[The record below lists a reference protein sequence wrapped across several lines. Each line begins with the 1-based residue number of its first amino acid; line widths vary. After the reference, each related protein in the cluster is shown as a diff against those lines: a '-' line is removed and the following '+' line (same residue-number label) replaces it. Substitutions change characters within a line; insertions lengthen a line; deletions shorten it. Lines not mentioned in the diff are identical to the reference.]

1 MKLEK
6 SKNAKRNILYAIP
19 YKMLMIIFP
28 FVIRTIII
36 RKLGANYIGVD
47 SLFTSILQ
55 VLSLSELGLSSAVV
69 YAMYEPIA
77 HDDMEKLCNILN
89 FYRKVYTFIGAFIL
103 FIGVGLM
110 PVLHLLIHSEWPE
123 NVNIYILYI
132 IYLLNTSVSYI
143 LFAYKNAL
151 IIAYQRDD
159 IISKINTIIKLVM
172 YAAQIA
178 VLLVVHNYY
187 IYTGCILM
195 STIAINVLTE
205 YSSKKIFPKLMPRG
219 SLEIGV
225 KKIIINKIKGIF
237 IGKLCVVTRNSF
249 DSIFIS
255 AFFGLLATSRYNNY
269 FYVITGVNALLG
281 IITGSVLGGVG
292 NSIETES
299 IEKNYSDMTCMNFV
313 YMWISGVS
321 TACLL
326 CLYQPFITI
335 AWGPEMLFSDRMM
348 QMFCLYFYSLRL
360 GDIRAIYSEAKGLW
374 WENRYR
380 SMAEAIVNILL
391 NYILGRLLGIYGII
405 SATLISIICIN
416 FFWGSN
422 IIFKYYFKSISIREY
437 FMLNGLYAAAT
448 IIIVSITYKVCAFV
462 TFKGVGEIA
471 CKLLICLILPNI
483 LYFAVYRNT
492 NIYARAMPWI
502 IRKLSLPRKI
512 GNVLLK

>member
-36 RKLGANYIGVD
+36 RKLGADYIGVD

-69 YAMYEPIA
+69 YVMYDPIA
-77 HDDMEKLCNILN
+77 HDDTEKLCNILN
-89 FYRKVYTFIGAFIL
+89 FYRKVYAFIGAFIL
-103 FIGVGLM
+103 LIGVGLI
-110 PVLHLLIHSEWPE
+110 PVLHLLVHGERPE

-132 IYLLNTSVSYI
+132 IYLLNTAVSYI

-159 IISKINTIIKLVM
+159 IISKISTIVKLVM

-178 VLLVVHNYY
+178 ILLTVHNYY
-187 IYTGCILM
+187 VYTGFILL
-195 STIAINVLTE
+195 STIAINILTE
-205 YSSKKIFPKLMPRG
+205 CNSKKLFPKLAPRG

-225 KKIIINKIKGIF
+225 KKIIINKIRGIF

-281 IITGSVLGGVG
+281 IITGAVLGGVG

-299 IEKNYSDMTCMNFV
+299 IEKNYSDMICMNFV

-335 AWGPEMLFSDRMM
+335 AWGPEMLFPDRMM

-360 GDIRAIYSEAKGLW
+360 GDIRSIYSEAKGLW

-391 NYILGRLLGIYGII
+391 NYILGKLFGVYGII
-405 SATLISIICIN
+405 SATLISIIFIN

-437 FMLNGLYAAAT
+437 FMLHGLYAAAT
-448 IIIVSITYKVCAFV
+448 LLVVSITYKVCALV
-462 TFKGVGEIA
+462 ALEGIGEIA
-471 CKLLICLILPNI
+471 CKLLICMLLPNI
-483 LYFAVYRNT
+483 LYFAIYRKT
-492 NIYARAMPWI
+492 NIYARAIPWI
-502 IRKLSLPRKI
+502 VCKFPLPKKI
-512 GNVLLK
+512 VNVLLK